1 MASRLY
7 LICTLSHFLYFSV
20 LVCSYPC
27 LLYSFKRNPS
37 ASWSLNLLS
46 FCLNALP
53 PNVPVTQFLVLFKFL
68 LKWHK
73 KSCSELCASFILLCF
88 FLYNTVFERNFRFC
102 IFLIYLL
109 SFSSCLNVSPQ
120 RTGTLSCWLFTQY
133 KLLFDVVI
141 IIALSLQT
149 RKLKS
154 PERSE

>member
-7 LICTLSHFLYFSV
+7 LICTCPTSYTSLSLFALTH
-20 LVCSYPC
+20 VCYILSRGTPLPHDLWICY
-27 LLYSFKRNPS
+27 PS
-37 ASWSLNLLS
+37 AS
-46 FCLNALP
+46 
-53 PNVPVTQFLVLFKFL
+53 NVPVTQFLILFRFL
-68 LKWHK
+68 LKWHQ

-102 IFLIYLL
+102 IFLIYLF
-109 SFSSCLNVSPQ
+109 SFSSCLNISPQ

-133 KLLFDVVI
+133 KLPFDVVI